1 MLPGRPEGSARFHA
15 TNPRLWRYALS
26 MRTPHFSA
34 ALVIL
39 LAGSVALAQPDT
51 KSDAK
56 KPPQFAEVVTE
67 KFGAW
72 DADDDGTL
80 TASEIDK
87 ACVDGT
93 IKGAEA
99 AAVAALKRI
108 VRSDKYELPALTLA
122 YLTKPNARAKLPA
135 ADKGDADRED
145 STERNG
151 AGDRN
156 KPSDAAPSPTPTPSA
171 RPARPS
177 ASSTVKLTTRP
188 NFQRGFE
195 TCMARI
201 DKSDRTLFKS
211 DENPTIEHCH
221 QGPLGDCFFV
231 SVVGAAVK
239 RDPAGFKLTVRE
251 VPESGGGGGGGY
263 AVKFGSGKEIKVSP
277 LTDAEIAISS
287 TTSDK
292 AGDEGLW
299 LAVMEKAFGTL
310 RMQDRPDRFT
320 TESATDAIAQGGTT
334 ATVIRELT
342 GHSTER
348 VILKRRY
355 RPAGLEQ
362 YDASK
367 RLLPPPAGSRVVMQ
381 SADNPEKLAAKIRDK
396 VPTAL
401 KQGRIVATGTGEE
414 HQPPGISGK
423 HAYAVLAYD
432 DASDTLTLWN
442 PHGNTYSPR
451 GGKQPGLST
460 GYPTAAGIFELPVIE
475 FVRIFNN
482 VTIETDRKAGGAGGS
497 GKS

>member
-1 MLPGRPEGSARFHA
+1 
-15 TNPRLWRYALS
+15 
-26 MRTPHFSA
+26 MRSPHFSA
-34 ALVIL
+34 ALVIF
-39 LAGSVALAQPDT
+39 LAGSVAIAQPGT

-67 KFGAW
+67 KFDAW

-80 TASEIDK
+80 TATEIDK
-87 ACVDGT
+87 ACVNGT

-122 YLTKPNARAKLPA
+122 YLTKANAPTKRPA
-135 ADKGDADRED
+135 AEKADADRED
-145 STERNG
+145 STERDG

-156 KPSDAAPSPTPTPSA
+156 KPSDDAPSPTPAA

-195 TCMARI
+195 TCMTRI

-239 RDPAGFKLTVRE
+239 RDPAGFKQTVRE
-251 VPESGGGGGGGY
+251 LPESGGGGGGGGGGY

-277 LTDAEIAISS
+277 LTDAEIALSS

-299 LAVMEKAFGTL
+299 LAVMEKAFGTS

-348 VILKRRY
+348 IILKRRY
-355 RPAGLEQ
+355 RPVGLEQ
-362 YDASK
+362 YDTNK
-367 RLLPPPAGSRVVMQ
+367 RLLPHPTPAGSRVVMQ

-396 VPTAL
+396 VPAAL

-414 HQPPGISGK
+414 RQPPGISGK

-432 DASDTLTLWN
+432 DARDTLTLWN
-442 PHGNTYSPR
+442 PHGNTYAPR
-451 GGKQPGLST
+451 GGKQPGLTT
-460 GYPTAAGIFELPVIE
+460 GYPTAAGIFELPLTE

-482 VTIETDRKAGGAGGS
+482 VTIETDRKAGGAAGS
-497 GKS
+497 GGRS